1 MSLEPFTPWNELTRT
16 VQLKHIP
23 AIGPSLPLLSYI
35 GAFKFVRHAQGVLQ
49 EGYDKVRS
57 MTLQRR
63 TSLSSFHLQYKIFRV
78 AMINRWL
85 VIVSGA
91 QMNEELRKFPDEEMS
106 FVDAV
111 EDVRLLRLFNHCTLI
126 ACVDARWFTSTGRFN
141 PMSCISR
148 STSP

>member
-1 MSLEPFTPWNELTRT
+1 MLSLEPFTPWNELTRA

-49 EGYDKVRS
+49 EGYDKVRN

-85 VIVSGA
+85 VW
-91 QMNEELRKFPDEEMS
+91 
-106 FVDAV
+106 
-111 EDVRLLRLFNHCTLI
+111 LLWMAKMDTYKLVHQIGQTSIPGRGS
-126 ACVDARWFTSTGRFN
+126 TSTGWGPGVDEMPVGPFFPPR
-141 PMSCISR
+141 M
-148 STSP
+148 